1 MDGLIFNWALRGPSL
16 FRGENLMNREEIFAQ
31 DNSGKTILSLFD
43 YTGAW
48 SQPYVDA
55 GYNVIRIDYQIEGI
69 DIHDFCVEKIAEELD
84 LPPFVHG
91 ILAAVPC
98 TEFAVSGARWFKQ
111 KDADGRTEKALDLLE
126 KTMATVEY
134 YTVTDQDVIDDGYP
148 GLQWWV
154 IENPVSRINSLAPH
168 MKQYGP
174 TYFQPHNF
182 GHAYTKKTGLWG
194 EFNSDMEK
202 FEVDP
207 VMGSIMHNVAPG
219 PNRQNI
225 RSATPEGFAWAFFD
239 ANP

>member
-1 MDGLIFNWALRGPSL
+1 MTRQ
-16 FRGENLMNREEIFAQ
+16 EIFAQ

-55 GYNVIRIDYQIEGI
+55 GYDVIRIDYQLEGI
-69 DIHDFCVEKIAEELD
+69 DIHDFSVEYIAEELE

-111 KDADGRTEKALDLLE
+111 KDADGRTEKALDLLH

-134 YTVTDQDVIDDGYP
+134 YTVTDQDVIDDGFP
-148 GLQWWV
+148 GLQWWA
-154 IENPVSRINSLAPH
+154 IENPVSRINSLAPY
-168 MKQYGP
+168 MKEYGP

-182 GHAYTKKTGLWG
+182 GHPYTKKTGLWG
-194 EFNSDMEK
+194 EFNSNFET
-202 FEVDP
+202 FEVEP
-207 VMGSIMHNVAPG
+207 VLGSIMHNVAPG
-219 PNRQNI
+219 PDRQNI
-225 RSATPEGFAWAFFD
+225 RSETPEGFAWAFFD